1 VILLVK
7 IDTIF
12 LIRGALMKKLL
23 LVSTLVLSMMASPSR
38 AIEFCKDVLE
48 QGNPGGFSN
57 SRKTWDEEW
66 LIGGAEEVE
75 VDVWVNDVPENLIT
89 AAIYLEFDAAQ
100 MSVLSAD
107 IYDELWD
114 GAMSRSVANPQG
126 PGSFAVI
133 VGNFSTVAPD
143 GDGDIPIARL
153 QFDCVENCSVQ
164 ITVKTPPD
172 FDSVVGDS
180 ATIYDP
186 SIVPNVFTIEQGTT
200 TTTTADY
207 VCLSESIYGEN
218 SEEVKLLRTF
228 RSDVLDKTP
237 KGRELIDLYYQWSP
251 VIVNVIEVDGDFKQ
265 EVKDIIDL
273 MLTMIAY

>member
-1 VILLVK
+1 
-7 IDTIF
+7 
-12 LIRGALMKKLL
+12 MKKLFL
-23 LVSTLVLSMMASPSR
+23 FSALVLSLMASPCL

-48 QGNPGGFSN
+48 QGNPGGSTN

-66 LIGGAEEVE
+66 VIGGAGEVE
-75 VDVWVNDVPENLIT
+75 VDIWVNDVPENLIT
-89 AAIYLEFDAAQ
+89 AAIYLEFDASQ
-100 MSVLSAD
+100 ITSLNAD
-107 IYDELWD
+107 IYDDLWD
-114 GAMSRSVANPQG
+114 GAMSSSVAK

-133 VGNFSTVAPD
+133 LGNFSTVAPD

-153 QFDCVENCSVQ
+153 QFDCVENCNVQ
-164 ITVKTPPD
+164 ITVKTLPD

-180 ATIYDP
+180 AITYDS

-200 TTTTADY
+200 TTTTFDY
-207 VCLSESIYGEN
+207 VCLSEILYGED

-228 RSDVLDKTP
+228 RDVLDKTRE
-237 KGRELIDLYYQWSP
+237 GRELVDLYYQWSP
-251 VIVNVIEVDGDFKQ
+251 AIVNVIEADEDFKQ